1 MNTDNWLMPSRNTSY
16 KRLHAG
22 IADILIG
29 VVAGWPGRT
38 FLAKPGLTE
47 RSEVLGLAKACT
59 GRGSGGTGRGHP
71 ATEADFWLRDT
82 L

>member
-47 RSEVLGLAKACT
+47 RSEGWY
-59 GRGSGGTGRGHP
+59 G
-71 ATEADFWLRDT
+71 
-82 L
+82 

>member
-47 RSEVLGLAKACT
+47 RCVGWYGLG
-59 GRGSGGTGRGHP
+59 GSGGTGRGHP
-71 ATEADFWLRDT
+71 ATEANFWL
-82 L
+82 